1 MTRRFERGGEIVRK
15 GDDLVGW
22 FHGSS
27 TAPSFSILHSLII
40 TAQSLLSPFMPLSPL
55 TSL

>member
-15 GDDLVGW
+15 GDDLVGM
-22 FHGSS
+22 GSS
-27 TAPSFSILHSLII
+27 TAASFSVLHSLIT
-40 TAQSLLSPFMPLSPL
+40 TAQSLLSSFMPLSPL